1 MLELREDG
9 KANLVHYAQSTLSLG
24 HHMSLDPSSL
34 ALLPTAKSP
43 SSPSTVR
50 YARLARSP
58 STHADAQLKTD
69 DGTWDAS
76 LFPAHPLGV
85 TSVTWAPA
93 VGVGSLT
100 SLEGQ
105 QQEGQQGLAQVKRFA
120 TGGCDGYVR
129 LWGWK

>member
-1 MLELREDG
+1 M
-9 KANLVHYAQSTLSLG
+9 
-24 HHMSLDPSSL
+24 
-34 ALLPTAKSP
+34 
-43 SSPSTVR
+43 R

-58 STHADAQLKTD
+58 SAHADPQLKTD